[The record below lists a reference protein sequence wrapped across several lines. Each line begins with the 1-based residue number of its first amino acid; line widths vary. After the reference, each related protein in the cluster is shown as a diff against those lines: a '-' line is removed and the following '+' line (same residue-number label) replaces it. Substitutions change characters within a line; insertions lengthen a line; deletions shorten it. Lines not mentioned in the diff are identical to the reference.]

1 MVAVTPRTK
10 RPLDAELIRR
20 RATLLRNIF
29 PVKLKFHL
37 LSIPQQKNP
46 TFGTDILQAAVHLLR
61 QFYMTSW
68 LKIEI
73 HVESEQNK
81 IFSELL
87 DLGLKKTGIPLFL
100 GGEWKFEDF
109 SNWCRE
115 RMEYEYAMYKDKL
128 LVVKGRNRNEE
139 GTDVVMDWE
148 KFTERTVG
156 GTNTNEAGASFDV
169 SGEMSDD
176 APSGNDEEERL
187 AKRRMADMLRSRQK
201 RERQRV
207 ELQNLKD
214 HSSALIDENE
224 RLQAERYRLE
234 RLLIEAEECVADLS
248 TDSGDF
254 L

>member
-1 MVAVTPRTK
+1 
-10 RPLDAELIRR
+10 
-20 RATLLRNIF
+20 
-29 PVKLKFHL
+29 
-37 LSIPQQKNP
+37 
-46 TFGTDILQAAVHLLR
+46 
-61 QFYMTSW
+61 
-68 LKIEI
+68 
-73 HVESEQNK
+73 
-81 IFSELL
+81 
-87 DLGLKKTGIPLFL
+87 
-100 GGEWKFEDF
+100 
-109 SNWCRE
+109 
-115 RMEYEYAMYKDKL
+115 
-128 LVVKGRNRNEE
+128 
-139 GTDVVMDWE
+139 
-148 KFTERTVG
+148 
-156 GTNTNEAGASFDV
+156 
-169 SGEMSDD
+169 MSDD